1 MGGPVASLRDV
12 PTIAVNGIDL
22 FFERFGEGPRLLFC
36 NGSGASIDSSRPLID
51 VFARSFDVLVHDQ
64 RGLGRTS
71 VPDETPTMADF
82 AGDAAALLD
91 HVGWDTCGLFG
102 VSFGGMV
109 ALELAVT
116 VPDRIDRLALACTS
130 PGGAGGSSYP
140 LHELEDLPPAVR
152 AERGLAIV
160 DTRFTSAWLDDHP
173 ADRGLVEM
181 QAARSAA
188 PKSDEQRRGERL
200 QLEAR
205 RGHDVHDRLGA
216 ITSPTL
222 VTAGRYDGIA
232 PPANSEAIVAGI
244 GPSAELRLYEGGH
257 LFFVQDPAAL
267 PDLVGFLA

>member
-1 MGGPVASLRDV
+1 M

-22 FFERFGEGPRLLFC
+22 YFERLGEGPRLLFC
-36 NGSGASIDSSRPLID
+36 NGSGTTIDSSRPLIEH
-51 VFARSFDVLVHDQ
+51 VARSFEVVVHDQ

-82 AGDAAALLD
+82 AADAAGLLD
-91 HVGWDTCGLFG
+91 HVGWDTCRLFG

-116 VPDRIDRLALACTS
+116 APERVERLALACTS
-130 PGGAGGSSYP
+130 AGGAGGSSYP
-140 LHELEDLPPAVR
+140 LHELEDLPPAER
-152 AERGLAIV
+152 AERGLAIL
-160 DTRFTSAWLDDHP
+160 DTRFTAAWLDDHP
-173 ADRGLVEM
+173 ADRGIVEM

-200 QLEAR
+200 QLAAR
-205 RGHDVHDRLGA
+205 RGHDVFARLGA
-216 ITSPTL
+216 IGAPTL

-232 PPANSEAIVAGI
+232 PPANSEAIVRGI

-257 LFFVQDPAAL
+257 LFFIQDGAAL
-267 PDLVGFLA
+267 RDIVAFLG